1 MSRLRNIP
9 GWATLVLG
17 LLVLGAASTAC
28 DEDGKTAP
36 DKCGTPPLMIYDVQ
50 GGAQDADANPCVTHV
65 GHAISEI
72 LPATPS
78 GGTAASGGSA
88 GKGGS
93 AAKGGSAGKGSS
105 VGLAGQGGDA
115 GTGGA

>member
-1 MSRLRNIP
+1 MSRLCKST
-9 GWATLVLG
+9 GWAKVAVG
-17 LLVLGAASTAC
+17 LLLLGAASAAC

-50 GGAQDADANPCVTHV
+50 GGAQDADGNPCVTPV

-93 AAKGGSAGKGSS
+93 AGNGGKGGS

-115 GTGGA
+115 GSGGA